1 MSRLESR
8 RKSIIAANKRLCLQ
22 NYIDNLLKKQRED
35 PDYIKWDVTKPL
47 PKLPVPSLKQS
58 MEKYLRCIMPIVSD
72 QVYENTERIV
82 NEFLIED
89 GVGEKLQQILMQTAD
104 EKDNWAY
111 EWWLNDMYLLNKL
124 PLPINSNPAMVFP
137 KENFNDEDD
146 QLRFT
151 AKLISGIMDYKCV
164 IDQ

>member
-1 MSRLESR
+1 MSSLVSR
-8 RKSIIAANKRLCLQ
+8 RKSIIAANKSFCLQ

-35 PDYIKWDVTKPL
+35 PDYLKWDVTKPL
-47 PKLPVPSLKQS
+47 PKLPVPYLKQS
-58 MEKYLRCIMPIVSD
+58 LEKYLRCIMPIVSEE
-72 QVYENTERIV
+72 VYKNTERIV
-82 NEFLIED
+82 NEFVKDGGIGEILQEILI
-89 GVGEKLQQILMQTAD
+89 QISV

-111 EWWLNDMYLLNKL
+111 EWWLNDMYLYNKL

-151 AKLISGIMDYKCV
+151 SRLISGIMDYKCV